1 MHLISEALR
10 HAIER
15 REAPA
20 VLFCLGTASRL
31 VLAVTR
37 DWSLARG
44 FLSLIAPARLYD
56 WLWLLGLECISH
68 LGREG
73 I

>member
-1 MHLISEALR
+1 MHLVGEALR

-15 REAPA
+15 REASA
-20 VLFCLGTASRL
+20 VLFCLSTARRL

-37 DWSLARG
+37 NWSLARG
-44 FLSLIAPARLYD
+44 FLSLIAPTRLYH
-56 WLWLLGLECISH
+56 WLLLLGIEGIGH

>member
-1 MHLISEALR
+1 MHLVGEALR

-15 REAPA
+15 REASA
-20 VLFCLGTASRL
+20 VLFSLGPARRL

-37 DWSLARG
+37 NWSLARG
-44 FLSLIAPARLYD
+44 FLSLIAPTRLYHR
-56 WLWLLGLECISH
+56 LLLLGIEGIRH